1 MGLLGVFFMKYGELF
16 SGFLSNFNKY
26 VDRKYVLDKNAYT
39 RKGNWDLE
47 TAIKYPICSNKKT
60 KFRDVNKFL
69 RIQKGDFKINI
80 TGSGVC
86 DRMQY
91 INPQAYI
98 DMMDDSVYHLYNGSM
113 NVPKFKGFIV
123 TAVDSSI
130 IDIPNRPETRKEME
144 IPEDTEFETYT
155 ATARLSC
162 MADALSDFIISANLT
177 NTFTDEIT
185 HALWHLEDAKN
196 KIDLTHTISTY
207 DRLYN
212 SQELMLKTMQLNSY
226 FVIRGKTSTFRKQQK
241 IMDRHQQKDAEFEI
255 NLTDKLINTFRD
267 EDLRKY
273 AKEMGRMKIR
283 IVKVKLKTN
292 EEEILFTN
300 VPKEMAS
307 LKELKEL
314 YGDRWTVEKDFDR
327 LKNKLY
333 IEKFT
338 GRRKVII
345 EQDCYSH
352 LFLFNLLI
360 GLKHDAEAE
369 ITRKPLET
377 AKYKY
382 EYHSNMNVLIGEIK
396 DYLPYLLTDDQEQIN
411 YIINEIIKIAS
422 KELVAT
428 KIPTPTNEER
438 DNKEFKE
445 TNCPSNSS
453 QGF

>member
-1 MGLLGVFFMKYGELF
+1 MNYGGFF

-26 VDRKYVLDKNAYT
+26 VDRKYLLDKNAYT
-39 RKGNWDLE
+39 RKGKWDLE
-47 TAIKYPICSNKKT
+47 TAIKYPICSIKKT
-60 KFRDVNKFL
+60 KFHDIKKFL
-69 RIQKGDFKINI
+69 RRQTGNFKMNI

-91 INPQAYI
+91 ISPQVYI
-98 DMMDDSVYHLYNGSM
+98 DMMNDSIYQLYNGSID
-113 NVPKFKGFIV
+113 VPKFKGNIV

-144 IPEDTEFETYT
+144 IPEDTEFETYS

-162 MADALSDFIISANLT
+162 MVDGLSDFVISANLT

-196 KIDLTHTISTY
+196 KINLTHTITTY
-207 DRLYN
+207 DRFYN
-212 SQELMLKTMQLNSY
+212 SKELMLKTMQLDSY
-226 FVIRGKTSTFRKQQK
+226 FIIRGKTTTFKKQQ
-241 IMDRHQQKDAEFEI
+241 QKMEINRQNDEEFDI
-255 NLTDKLINTFRD
+255 NLTDKVINTFRD
-267 EDLRKY
+267 EELKKY
-273 AKEMGRMKIR
+273 AKEKGRMKIR

-300 VPKEMAS
+300 LPNELAS
-307 LKELKEL
+307 PEELKEL

-360 GLKHDAEAE
+360 GLKHDAEAK
-369 ITRKPLET
+369 ITRKPRET

-382 EYHSNMNVLIGEIK
+382 EYHCNMNVLIGEIK
-396 DYLPYLLTDDQEQIN
+396 NYLPYLLTDNQEQIN
-411 YIINEIIKIAS
+411 FIINEIIKTAS
-422 KELVAT
+422 KELVST

-438 DNKEFKE
+438 NNKEFKD

>member
-1 MGLLGVFFMKYGELF
+1 
-16 SGFLSNFNKY
+16 
-26 VDRKYVLDKNAYT
+26 
-39 RKGNWDLE
+39 
-47 TAIKYPICSNKKT
+47 
-60 KFRDVNKFL
+60 
-69 RIQKGDFKINI
+69 
-80 TGSGVC
+80 
-86 DRMQY
+86 MQY
-91 INPQAYI
+91 INPQAYV
-98 DMMDDSVYHLYNGSM
+98 DMMDDSIFKLYSGAID
-113 NVPKFKGFIV
+113 VPKFKGNIV
-123 TAVDSSI
+123 AATDSSI
-130 IDIPNRPETRKEME
+130 VDIPNRPETRKEMG
-144 IPEDTEFETYT
+144 IPEDTEFETYP

-162 MADALSDFIISANLT
+162 MVDGLSDFVISANIT

-196 KIDLTHTISTY
+196 KIDLTHTITTY
-207 DRLYN
+207 DRFYN
-212 SQELMLKTMQLNSY
+212 SKELMLKTMQLNSY
-226 FVIRGKTSTFRKQQK
+226 FVIRGKTNTFKKQQQEMERK
-241 IMDRHQQKDAEFEI
+241 KQKDAEFEI
-255 NLTDKLINTFRD
+255 NLTDHLINKFRD
-267 EDLRKY
+267 DNLKDY

-300 VPKEMAS
+300 IPNKLAS
-307 LKELKEL
+307 PEELKEL

-338 GRRKVII
+338 GRRRVII

-352 LFLFNLLI
+352 IFLFNLLI
-360 GLKHDAEAE
+360 GLKHDAEAK
-369 ITRKPLET
+369 ITRKPKET

-382 EYHSNMNVLIGEIK
+382 EYHSNMDVIIGEIK
-396 DYLPYLLTDDQEQIN
+396 DHLPNLLTDDKEQISS
-411 YIINEIIKIAS
+411 IINEIIRIAS

-438 DNKEFKE
+438 NNKEFKD

>member
-1 MGLLGVFFMKYGELF
+1 MTYGELF

-26 VDRKYVLDKNAYT
+26 VDRKYLLDKNAYT
-39 RKGNWDLE
+39 RKGKWDLE
-47 TAIKYPICSNKKT
+47 TAIKYPICSKKKT

-69 RIQKGDFKINI
+69 RTQTGNFKMNI

-86 DRMQY
+86 DRMQH

-98 DMMDDSVYHLYNGSM
+98 DMMDDSISELYGGSID
-113 NVPKFKGFIV
+113 VPKFKGFIV

-130 IDIPNRPETRKEME
+130 IDIPNRPETREEME
-144 IPEDTEFETYT
+144 IPEDTEFKTYT

-162 MADALSDFIISANLT
+162 MVDGLSDFVISANLT

-196 KIDLTHTISTY
+196 KIDLTHTITTY
-207 DRLYN
+207 DRFYN
-212 SQELMLKTMQLNSY
+212 SKELMLKTMQLNSY
-226 FVIRGKTSTFRKQQK
+226 FVIRGKTNTFKKQQQK
-241 IMDRHQQKDAEFEI
+241 MDKDKQKDAEFEI
-255 NLTDKLINTFRD
+255 NLTNKLINTFRD
-267 EDLRKY
+267 EELRKY
-273 AKEMGRMKIR
+273 AKAMGRMKIR
-283 IVKVKLKTN
+283 IVKVKLKTG

-300 VPKEMAS
+300 VPKELAS
-307 LKELKEL
+307 SGELKEL

-360 GLKHDAEAE
+360 GLKHDAEAK
-369 ITRKPLET
+369 ITRKPRKT
-377 AKYKY
+377 SKYKY

-411 YIINEIIKIAS
+411 FIINEIIKTAS

-438 DNKEFKE
+438 DNKEFKD
-445 TNCPSNSS
+445 TNSPSNSS